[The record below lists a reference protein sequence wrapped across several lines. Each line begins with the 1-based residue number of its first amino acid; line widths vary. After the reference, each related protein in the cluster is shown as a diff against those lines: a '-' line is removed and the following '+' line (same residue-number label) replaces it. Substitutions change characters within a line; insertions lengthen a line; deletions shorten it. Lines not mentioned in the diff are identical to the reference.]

1 MLPASADAI
10 SANDIVSLVDNQTPE
25 RKTLEFKERLPEG
38 TDKAKKEFLADV
50 CSFANAE
57 GGYIIYGIRE
67 MRAADGQPTGI
78 AEAIVSLSD
87 PNPSIACDRL
97 EQLIRTGIAPRIPV
111 VQVRKIELANQEWVI
126 ALRIGKSWV
135 RPHMVTFS
143 GTSRFFF
150 RNSSGKFQLD
160 VGEIGQAFAEQ
171 RTIGER
177 LRNWRTE
184 RISKLLSG
192 DDPMPLDGQRKLLF
206 HFIPASSLVGPS
218 VGSDWRIS
226 EQQRAFVKPSS
237 LTASVSARY
246 NSDGYLAY
254 SMKGSTGTAS
264 YVQVFQNGALEYA
277 DGYILGAGEELG
289 RGNSIPSKAFERKV
303 AEIYEGG
310 LRLLNTLDVE
320 DPVYFACALIMVRSL
335 RLSRDQMWD
344 VGESHTFDR
353 DVISSP
359 DFQILDRNESRPY
372 IGSILPLINSIWQAN
387 GYEQSPFAGPA
398 WNPFNY

>member
-10 SANDIVSLVDNQTPE
+10 SPNDIVSLVANQTSE
-25 RKTLEFKERLPEG
+25 RKTLDFKEKLPEG

-57 GGYIIYGIRE
+57 GGYIVYGIRE
-67 MRAADGQPTGI
+67 RRAADGQPTGI
-78 AEAIVSLSD
+78 AEAVTSLTD

-97 EQLIRTGIAPRIPV
+97 EQLVRTGIAPRIPV
-111 VQVRKIELANQEWVI
+111 VQVRKIDLANQEWVLV
-126 ALRIGKSWV
+126 LRIGKSWV
-135 RPHMVTFS
+135 RPHMVVFA
-143 GTSRFFF
+143 GTSRFYS

-171 RTIGER
+171 RTVGER
-177 LRNWRTE
+177 LRDWRTE

-192 DDPMPLDGQRKLLF
+192 DGPMPLDGKRKLLF

-218 VGSDWRIS
+218 VGSGWKIS
-226 EQQRAFVKPSS
+226 EQQQAFLKPSS
-237 LTASVSARY
+237 LSSSVSARY

-254 SMKGSTGTAS
+254 SMKGATGTAS
-264 YVQVFQNGALEYA
+264 YVQVFQNGALEYG
-277 DGYILGAGEELG
+277 DGYILGAGEDLG
-289 RGNSIPSKAFERKV
+289 RENSIPSKAFEKKV
-303 AEIYEGG
+303 AEIYESG
-310 LRLLNTLDVE
+310 LRLLNTLNVE
-320 DPVYFACALIMVRSL
+320 DPVYFACALVTVRGL

-353 DVISSP
+353 DVITTP
-359 DFQILDRNESRPY
+359 DFQILDRNEGRPF
-372 IGSILPLINSIWQAN
+372 IGSVLPLIKSIWQAN

-398 WNPFNY
+398 WSPFNY